1 MSEQAVLHQV
11 DARGVAT
18 VTLNRTGYTR
28 GQQSWNDT

>member
-1 MSEQAVLHQV
+1 MTQHAVLHGI